1 MTREVRPSSRSR
13 LSMIWSRSFPQARS
27 LAAIIE
33 AMLPSREAFAEL
45 PPASRYLMTGLRVSI
60 VLTGIAAIAAILALK
75 VSVMAPSTSFGG
87 RSSTVS
93 SGEARGKKA
102 YDHVTA
108 RPVFARMRQAP
119 IAVVDTSSDATPPT
133 ASPAAAALDSNI
145 VLRGVLISG
154 SLQKAFITSAQ
165 NPVGRWIQVNG
176 DIEGWRLIEVKPEQ
190 VTLEGQGQTLALKR
204 SVALK

>member
-1 MTREVRPSSRSR
+1 MTGEVRQSRR
-13 LSMIWSRSFPQARS
+13 VQLATIWSRSFPRARS
-27 LAAIIE
+27 LAAPIE
-33 AMLPSREAFAEL
+33 AILPSREAFAEL

-60 VLTGIAAIAAILALK
+60 VLTGIATIAAILALK
-75 VSVMAPSTSFGG
+75 VSVMIPSTSLGAG
-87 RSSTVS
+87 SSTVS
-93 SGEARGKKA
+93 TSEARGKKA

-119 IAVVDTSSDATPPT
+119 IAVVDASADA
-133 ASPAAAALDSNI
+133 ASPTVSPAVAALDSNI

-165 NPVGRWIQVNG
+165 NPMGRWIQVNG
-176 DIEGWRLIEVKPEQ
+176 EIDGWRLIEVKPEQ

-204 SVALK
+204 SVASK